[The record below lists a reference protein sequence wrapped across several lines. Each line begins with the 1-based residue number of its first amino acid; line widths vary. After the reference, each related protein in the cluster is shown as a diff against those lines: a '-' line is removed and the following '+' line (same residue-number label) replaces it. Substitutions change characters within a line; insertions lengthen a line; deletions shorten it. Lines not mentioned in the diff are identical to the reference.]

1 MIWEI
6 AYIIIYAVYVYT
18 ICVTIFFM
26 LVENRNPVKS
36 IAWIL
41 VLVFLP
47 ILGFLFYILVGRKF
61 RKRHM
66 ISKRSLL
73 INKKSNTIDLTE
85 LPSLELTD
93 EQRSIA
99 TLAFRNSDA
108 MLHEN
113 NAVTIFTK
121 ANDLYDN
128 IIADLKGAKHH
139 IHMEYYIFLA
149 DKIGQRIMDVLKEK
163 AQEGVIVRV
172 IIDDVG
178 SWQLKKKKILE
189 LQEAG
194 IEIKSF
200 LEVGLPYINSRV
212 NYRNHR
218 KIIVVD
224 GLIGYTGGFNI
235 ADRYV
240 EGLSWGCWRD
250 THIRLEG
257 SAVLGLQKNFLTDWF
272 FVKRELIQDALYYPA
287 QEKMGNCL
295 TQIVISG
302 PDMAWESIMQI
313 FAKAFMEAK
322 KRIYVES
329 PYFLPPESLI
339 TALQTAALSGIDVRL
354 ILPKKSDAKIT
365 LYSTFSYI
373 DQMLK
378 AGIKVYMYDP
388 GFIHSKIVITD
399 DISFIGSANMD
410 FRSFEQNF
418 ELNAIMYDTEVA
430 QQMTDIFMDDVNHSV
445 EITKETWTT
454 RSLTQ
459 KVKESFSRLLSP
471 LL

>member
-163 AQEGVIVRV
+163 AQEGIIVRV

-287 QEKMGNCL
+287 QEKKGNCL

>member
-1 MIWEI
+1 MIWDI
-6 AYIIIYAVYVYT
+6 AYIIIYAVYIYT
-18 ICVTIFFM
+18 ICATIFFM

-36 IAWIL
+36 IAWIM

-47 ILGFLFYILVGRKF
+47 IIGFLCYIFVGRKF
-61 RKRHM
+61 RKRHV

-85 LPSLELTD
+85 LPNLELTD
-93 EQRSIA
+93 DQRSIA

-108 MLHEN
+108 ALHEN
-113 NAVTIFTK
+113 NDVKIFTQ
-121 ANDLYDN
+121 AEELYDN
-128 IIADLKGAKHH
+128 IVEDLKKAKHH

-163 AQEGVIVRV
+163 DREGVIVRV

-178 SWQLKKKKILE
+178 SWQLKKKKIKE
-189 LQEAG
+189 LRETG
-194 IEIKSF
+194 IEIQSF

-224 GLIGYTGGFNI
+224 GLVGYTGGFNI

-240 EGLSWGCWRD
+240 EGLKWGTWRD

-257 SAVLGLQKNFLTDWF
+257 SAVLGLQKNFLMDWF
-272 FVKRELIQDALYYPA
+272 FVKRELIEDSSYYPA
-287 QEKMGNCL
+287 QEKKGDCL
-295 TQIVISG
+295 AQIVISG
-302 PDMAWESIMQI
+302 PDMVWESVMQI
-313 FAKAFMEAK
+313 FTKAFMEAK
-322 KRIYVES
+322 RRIYIES

-354 ILPKKSDAKIT
+354 ILPRKSDAKVT
-365 LYSTFSYI
+365 LYSTYSYI

-378 AGIKVYMYDP
+378 AGIRVFLYEP
-388 GFIHSKIVITD
+388 GFIHSKIVVTD
-399 DISFIGSANMD
+399 DIAIIGSANMD

-418 ELNAIMYDTEVA
+418 ELNAIMYNNQVA
-430 QQMTDIFMDDVNHSV
+430 EQMTEIFLDDENNSK
-445 EITKETWTT
+445 EITREAWAT
-454 RSLTQ
+454 RRISQKILESL
-459 KVKESFSRLLSP
+459 SRLLSP

>member
-287 QEKMGNCL
+287 QEKKGNCL

>member
-1 MIWEI
+1 MIWDI
-6 AYIIIYAVYVYT
+6 AYIIIYAVYIYT
-18 ICVTIFFM
+18 ICATIFFM

-36 IAWIL
+36 IAWIM

-47 ILGFLFYILVGRKF
+47 IIGFLCYIFVGRKF
-61 RKRHM
+61 RKRHV

-85 LPSLELTD
+85 LPNLELTD
-93 EQRSIA
+93 DQRSIA

-108 MLHEN
+108 ALHEN
-113 NAVTIFTK
+113 NDVKIFTQ
-121 ANDLYDN
+121 AEELYDN
-128 IIADLKGAKHH
+128 IVEDLKKAKHH

-163 AQEGVIVRV
+163 AREGVIVRV

-178 SWQLKKKKILE
+178 SWQLKKKKIKE
-189 LQEAG
+189 LRETG
-194 IEIKSF
+194 IEIQSF

-224 GLIGYTGGFNI
+224 GLVGYTGGFNI

-240 EGLSWGCWRD
+240 DGLKWGTWRD

-257 SAVLGLQKNFLTDWF
+257 SAVLGLQKNFLMDWF
-272 FVKRELIQDALYYPA
+272 FVKRELIEDSSYYPA
-287 QEKMGNCL
+287 QEKKGDCL
-295 TQIVISG
+295 AQIVISG
-302 PDMAWESIMQI
+302 PDMVWESVMQI
-313 FAKAFMEAK
+313 FTKAFMEAK
-322 KRIYVES
+322 RRIYIES

-354 ILPKKSDAKIT
+354 ILPRKSDAKVT
-365 LYSTFSYI
+365 LYSTYSYI

-378 AGIKVYMYDP
+378 AGIRVFLYEP
-388 GFIHSKIVITD
+388 GFIHSKIVVTD
-399 DISFIGSANMD
+399 DIAIIGSANMD

-418 ELNAIMYDTEVA
+418 ELNAIMYNNQVA
-430 QQMTDIFMDDVNHSV
+430 EQMTEIFLDDENNSK
-445 EITKETWTT
+445 EITREAWAT
-454 RSLTQ
+454 RRISQKILESL
-459 KVKESFSRLLSP
+459 SRLLSP

>member
-1 MIWEI
+1 MIWDI
-6 AYIIIYAVYVYT
+6 AYIVIYAVYIYT
-18 ICVTIFFM
+18 ICATIFFM

-36 IAWIL
+36 IAWIM

-47 ILGFLFYILVGRKF
+47 IVGFFCYILVGRKF
-61 RKRHM
+61 RKRHV

-73 INKKSNTIDLTE
+73 INKKSNTVDLTE
-85 LPSLELTD
+85 LPQLGLPD
-93 EQRSIA
+93 EQKSIA

-108 MLHEN
+108 VLHEN
-113 NAVTIFTK
+113 NDVKIYTN
-121 ANDLYDN
+121 ANELYDN
-128 IIADLKGAKHH
+128 IVEDLRKAKHH

-178 SWQLKKKKILE
+178 SWQLKKKKIKE
-189 LQEAG
+189 LREAG
-194 IEIKSF
+194 IEIQSF

-224 GLIGYTGGFNI
+224 GLVGYTGGFNI

-240 EGLSWGCWRD
+240 DGLKWGSWRD

-257 SAVLGLQKNFLTDWF
+257 SAVLGLQKNFLMDWF
-272 FVKRELIQDALYYPA
+272 FVKRELIEDAVFYPE
-287 QEKMGNCL
+287 QEKKGDSL

-302 PDMAWESIMQI
+302 PDMAWESMMQI

-322 KRIYVES
+322 KRIYIES

-339 TALQTAALSGIDVRL
+339 TALQTAALCGIDVRL
-354 ILPKKSDAKIT
+354 ILPKKSDAKVT

-373 DQMLK
+373 EQMLK
-378 AGIKVYMYDP
+378 AGIKVYQYEP

-418 ELNAIMYDTEVA
+418 ELNAIIYDQEVA
-430 QQMTDIFMDDVNHSV
+430 QQMTEIFQEDETNSV
-445 EITKETWTT
+445 EITKEAWAT
-454 RSLTQ
+454 RRISQKILESL
-459 KVKESFSRLLSP
+459 SRLLSP

>member
-257 SAVLGLQKNFLTDWF
+257 SAVLGLQKNSLTDWF

-287 QEKMGNCL
+287 QEKKGNCL

-430 QQMTDIFMDDVNHSV
+430 QQMTDIFMDDGNHSV

>member
-1 MIWEI
+1 MIWDI
-6 AYIIIYAVYVYT
+6 AYIVIYAVYIYT
-18 ICVTIFFM
+18 ICATIFFM

-36 IAWIL
+36 IAWIM

-47 ILGFLFYILVGRKF
+47 IVGFFCYILVGRKF
-61 RKRHM
+61 RKRHV

-73 INKKSNTIDLTE
+73 INKKSNTVDLTE
-85 LPSLELTD
+85 LPQLGLPD
-93 EQRSIA
+93 EQKSIA

-108 MLHEN
+108 VLHEN
-113 NAVTIFTK
+113 NDVKIYTN
-121 ANDLYDN
+121 ANELYDN
-128 IIADLKGAKHH
+128 IVEDLRKAKHH

-178 SWQLKKKKILE
+178 SWQLKKKKIKE
-189 LQEAG
+189 LREAG
-194 IEIKSF
+194 IEIQSF

-224 GLIGYTGGFNI
+224 GLVGYTGGFNI

-240 EGLSWGCWRD
+240 DGLKWGSWRD

-257 SAVLGLQKNFLTDWF
+257 SAVLGLQKNFLMDWF
-272 FVKRELIQDALYYPA
+272 FVKRELIEDAVFYPE
-287 QEKMGNCL
+287 QEKKGNSL

-302 PDMAWESIMQI
+302 PDMAWESMMQV

-322 KRIYVES
+322 KRIYIES

-339 TALQTAALSGIDVRL
+339 TALQTAALCGIDVRL
-354 ILPKKSDAKIT
+354 ILPKKSDAKVT

-373 DQMLK
+373 EQMLK
-378 AGIKVYMYDP
+378 AGIKVYQYEP

-418 ELNAIMYDTEVA
+418 ELNAIIYDQEVA
-430 QQMTDIFMDDVNHSV
+430 QQMTEIFQEDETNSV
-445 EITKETWTT
+445 EITKEAWAT
-454 RSLTQ
+454 RRISQKILESL
-459 KVKESFSRLLSP
+459 SRLLSP

>member
-1 MIWEI
+1 
-6 AYIIIYAVYVYT
+6 
-18 ICVTIFFM
+18 M

-36 IAWIL
+36 IAWIM

-47 ILGFLFYILVGRKF
+47 IIGFLCYIFVGRKF
-61 RKRHM
+61 RKRHV

-85 LPSLELTD
+85 LPNLELTD
-93 EQRSIA
+93 DQRSIA

-108 MLHEN
+108 ALHEN
-113 NAVTIFTK
+113 NDVKIFTQ
-121 ANDLYDN
+121 AEELYDN
-128 IIADLKGAKHH
+128 IVEDLKKAKHH

-163 AQEGVIVRV
+163 AREGVIVRV

-178 SWQLKKKKILE
+178 SWQLKKKKIKE
-189 LQEAG
+189 LRETG
-194 IEIKSF
+194 IEIQSF

-224 GLIGYTGGFNI
+224 GLVGYTGGFNI

-240 EGLSWGCWRD
+240 EGLKWGTWRD

-257 SAVLGLQKNFLTDWF
+257 SAVLGLQKNFLMDWF
-272 FVKRELIQDALYYPA
+272 FVKRELIEDSSYYPA
-287 QEKMGNCL
+287 QEKKGDCL
-295 TQIVISG
+295 AQIVISG
-302 PDMAWESIMQI
+302 PDMVWESVMQI
-313 FAKAFMEAK
+313 FTKAFMEAK
-322 KRIYVES
+322 RRIYIES

-354 ILPKKSDAKIT
+354 ILPRKSDAKVT
-365 LYSTFSYI
+365 LYSTYSYI

-378 AGIKVYMYDP
+378 AGIRVFLYEP
-388 GFIHSKIVITD
+388 GFIHSKIVVTD
-399 DISFIGSANMD
+399 DIAIIGSANMD

-418 ELNAIMYDTEVA
+418 ELNAIMYNNQVA
-430 QQMTDIFMDDVNHSV
+430 EQMTEIFLDDENNSK
-445 EITKETWTT
+445 EITREAWAT
-454 RSLTQ
+454 RRISQKILESL
-459 KVKESFSRLLSP
+459 SRLLSP

>member
-36 IAWIL
+36 IAWIM

-121 ANDLYDN
+121 ANDLYNN

-163 AQEGVIVRV
+163 AQEGIIVRV

-178 SWQLKKKKILE
+178 SWQLKKKKIRE

-194 IEIKSF
+194 IEIRSF

-272 FVKRELIQDALYYPA
+272 FVNRELIQDALYYPA
-287 QEKMGNCL
+287 QEKKGNCL

-322 KRIYVES
+322 QRIYVES

-418 ELNAIMYDTEVA
+418 ELNAIMYDSEVA
-430 QQMTDIFMDDVNHSV
+430 RQMTDIFMDDVNHSV

>member
-287 QEKMGNCL
+287 QEKKGNCL

-302 PDMAWESIMQI
+302 PDMVWESIMQI

>member
-121 ANDLYDN
+121 ATDLYDN

-287 QEKMGNCL
+287 QEKKGNCL

-302 PDMAWESIMQI
+302 PDMVWESIMQI

>member
-121 ANDLYDN
+121 ATDLYDN

-139 IHMEYYIFLA
+139 IHIEYYIFLA

-287 QEKMGNCL
+287 QEKKGNCL

-302 PDMAWESIMQI
+302 PDMVWESIMQI

>member
-1 MIWEI
+1 MFWDI
-6 AYIIIYAVYVYT
+6 AYIILYAVYIYT
-18 ICVTIFFM
+18 ICTTIFFM
-26 LVENRNPVKS
+26 LVENRNPIKT
-36 IAWIL
+36 IAWIM

-47 ILGFLFYILVGRKF
+47 IVGFLCYIFVGRKF
-61 RKRHM
+61 RKRHV

-73 INKKSNTIDLTE
+73 INKKSNTVDLTE
-85 LPSLELTD
+85 LPQLGLPES
-93 EQRSIA
+93 QRNIA

-108 MLHEN
+108 ALHEN
-113 NAVTIFTK
+113 NDVKIFTQ
-121 ANDLYDN
+121 AEELYDH
-128 IIADLKGAKHH
+128 IVEDLKQARHH

-149 DKIGQRIMDVLKEK
+149 DKIGSRIMEVLKEK
-163 AQEGVIVRV
+163 AKEGIIVRV

-178 SWQLKKKKILE
+178 SWPLRKKKIKE
-189 LQEAG
+189 LREAG
-194 IEIKSF
+194 IEIQSF

-224 GLIGYTGGFNI
+224 GKVGYTGGFNI
-235 ADRYV
+235 ADRYM
-240 EGLSWGCWRD
+240 EGLSWGIWRD

-257 SAVLGLQKNFLTDWF
+257 SAVLGLQKNFLMDWF
-272 FVKRELIQDALYYPA
+272 FVKRELLEDPIYYPE
-287 QEKMGNCL
+287 QEKKGDCL

-302 PDMAWESIMQI
+302 PDMAWESIMQV

-322 KRIYVES
+322 RRIYIES

-339 TALQTAALSGIDVRL
+339 TALQTAALCGIDVRI
-354 ILPKKSDAKIT
+354 ILPKKSDARVT

-378 AGIKVYMYDP
+378 AGIKVYFYEP
-388 GFIHSKIVITD
+388 GFIHSKIVVTD
-399 DISFIGSANMD
+399 DIAFLGSANMD

-418 ELNAIMYDTEVA
+418 ELNAIMYDQKVA
-430 QQMTDIFMDDVNHSV
+430 DEMVDIFMDDIASSN
-445 EITKETWTT
+445 EIIKEKWAT
-454 RSLTQ
+454 RSIRQ
-459 KVKESFSRLLSP
+459 KIFESISRLLSP

>member
-6 AYIIIYAVYVYT
+6 AHIIFFAVYIYT
-18 ICVTIFFM
+18 ICATIFFM

-36 IAWIL
+36 IAWIM

-47 ILGFLFYILVGRKF
+47 ILGFVFYILVGRKF
-61 RKRHM
+61 RKRHV
-66 ISKRSLL
+66 ISKRSLI
-73 INKKSNTIDLTE
+73 INKKSNTVDLTE
-85 LPSLELTD
+85 LPNLGLSD

-99 TLAFRNSDA
+99 TLACRNSDA
-108 MLHEN
+108 ALHEN
-113 NAVTIFTK
+113 NDVQIFTK
-121 ANDLYDN
+121 AEELYNRIEDDLR
-128 IIADLKGAKHH
+128 KAKHH

-149 DKIGQRIMDVLKEK
+149 DKIGQRIMNILKEK

-178 SWQLKKKKILE
+178 SWQLKKKKIKE
-189 LQEAG
+189 LRNAG
-194 IEIKSF
+194 IEIQSF

-224 GLIGYTGGFNI
+224 GLVGYTGGFNI
-235 ADRYV
+235 ADRYID
-240 EGLSWGCWRD
+240 GLKWGTWRD

-257 SAVLGLQKNFLTDWF
+257 SAVLGLQKNFLMDWF
-272 FVKRELIQDALYYPA
+272 FVKRELIEDATYYPE
-287 QEKMGNCL
+287 QEIKGNCL

-302 PDMAWESIMQI
+302 PDMVWESVMQI
-313 FAKAFMEAK
+313 FAKAFLQAK
-322 KRIYVES
+322 RRIYIES

-339 TALQTAALSGIDVRL
+339 TALQTAALCGIDVRL
-354 ILPKKSDAKIT
+354 ILPKKSDAQIT
-365 LYSTFSYI
+365 LYSTYSYI

-378 AGIKVYMYDP
+378 AGIKVYLYDP

-399 DISFIGSANMD
+399 DIAIIGSANMD

-418 ELNAIMYDTEVA
+418 ELNAIIYDKQIA
-430 QQMTDIFMDDVNHSV
+430 QQMSDIFMDDVQASN
-445 EITKETWTT
+445 EITKEKWAT
-454 RSLTQ
+454 RRIRQ
-459 KVKESFSRLLSP
+459 KIKESLSRLLSP

>member
-1 MIWEI
+1 MFWDI
-6 AYIIIYAVYVYT
+6 AYIILYAVYIYT
-18 ICVTIFFM
+18 ICTTIFFM
-26 LVENRNPVKS
+26 LVENRNPIKT
-36 IAWIL
+36 IAWIM

-47 ILGFLFYILVGRKF
+47 IVGFLCYIFVGRKF
-61 RKRHM
+61 RKRHV

-73 INKKSNTIDLTE
+73 INKKSNTVDLTE
-85 LPSLELTD
+85 LPQLGLPES
-93 EQRSIA
+93 QRNIA

-108 MLHEN
+108 ALHEN
-113 NAVTIFTK
+113 NDVKIFTQ
-121 ANDLYDN
+121 AEELYDH
-128 IIADLKGAKHH
+128 IVEDLKQARHH

-149 DKIGQRIMDVLKEK
+149 DKIGSRIMEVLKEK
-163 AQEGVIVRV
+163 AKEGIIVRV

-178 SWQLKKKKILE
+178 SWPLRKKKIKE
-189 LQEAG
+189 LREAG
-194 IEIKSF
+194 IEIQSF

-224 GLIGYTGGFNI
+224 GKVGYTGGFNI

-240 EGLSWGCWRD
+240 EGLSWGIWRD

-257 SAVLGLQKNFLTDWF
+257 SAVLGLQKNFLMDWF
-272 FVKRELIQDALYYPA
+272 FVKRELLEDPIYYPE
-287 QEKMGNCL
+287 QEKKGDCL

-302 PDMAWESIMQI
+302 PDMAWESIMQV

-322 KRIYVES
+322 RRIYIES

-339 TALQTAALSGIDVRL
+339 TALQTAALCGIDVRI
-354 ILPKKSDAKIT
+354 ILPKKSDARVT

-378 AGIKVYMYDP
+378 AGIKVYFYEP
-388 GFIHSKIVITD
+388 GFIHSKIVVTD
-399 DISFIGSANMD
+399 DIAFLGSANMD

-418 ELNAIMYDTEVA
+418 ELNAIMYDQKVA
-430 QQMTDIFMDDVNHSV
+430 DEMVDIFMDDIASSN
-445 EITKETWTT
+445 EIIKEKWAT
-454 RSLTQ
+454 RSIRQ
-459 KVKESFSRLLSP
+459 KIFESISRLLSP

>member
-121 ANDLYDN
+121 ATDLYDN

-163 AQEGVIVRV
+163 AQEGIIVRV

-287 QEKMGNCL
+287 QEKKGNCL

>member
-1 MIWEI
+1 MFWDI
-6 AYIIIYAVYVYT
+6 AYIVFYAVYIYT
-18 ICVTIFFM
+18 ICATIFFM
-26 LVENRNPVKS
+26 LVENRNPIKS
-36 IAWIL
+36 IAWIM

-47 ILGFLFYILVGRKF
+47 IIGFFCYILVGRKF
-61 RKRHM
+61 RKRHV

-73 INKKSNTIDLTE
+73 INKKSKTVDLAE
-85 LPSLELTD
+85 LPNLGLPD

-108 MLHEN
+108 ALHEN
-113 NAVTIFTK
+113 NDVKIYTD
-121 ANDLYDN
+121 ANELYDC
-128 IIADLKGAKHH
+128 IVEDLRRAKHH

-149 DKIGQRIMDVLKEK
+149 DKIGSRIMEVLKEK
-163 AQEGVIVRV
+163 AKEGIIVRV

-178 SWQLKKKKILE
+178 SWQLKKKKIKE
-189 LQEAG
+189 LREAG
-194 IEIKSF
+194 IEIQSF

-224 GLIGYTGGFNI
+224 GLVGYTGGFNI
-235 ADRYV
+235 ADRYLD
-240 EGLSWGCWRD
+240 GLKWGTWRD

-257 SAVLGLQKNFLTDWF
+257 SAVLGLQKNFLMDWF
-272 FVKRELIQDALYYPA
+272 FVKRELIEDAIFYPE
-287 QEKMGNCL
+287 QEEKGNSL

-302 PDMAWESIMQI
+302 PDMAWESMMQL

-322 KRIYVES
+322 RRIYIES

-339 TALQTAALSGIDVRL
+339 TALQTAALCGIDVRL
-354 ILPKKSDAKIT
+354 ILPKKSDAKVT

-373 DQMLK
+373 EQMLK
-378 AGIKVYMYDP
+378 AGIKVYQYDP

-399 DISFIGSANMD
+399 DIAFIGSANMD

-418 ELNAIMYDTEVA
+418 ELNAIIYDNSVA
-430 QQMTDIFMDDVNHSV
+430 HQMTEIFLEDEKNSV
-445 EITKETWTT
+445 EITQEAWAT
-454 RSLTQ
+454 RRISQKILESL
-459 KVKESFSRLLSP
+459 SRLLSP

>member
-287 QEKMGNCL
+287 QEKKGNCL

-430 QQMTDIFMDDVNHSV
+430 QQMTDIFMDDGNHSV

>member
-1 MIWEI
+1 MIWDI
-6 AYIIIYAVYVYT
+6 AYIIIYAVYIYT
-18 ICVTIFFM
+18 ICATIFFM

-36 IAWIL
+36 IAWIM

-47 ILGFLFYILVGRKF
+47 IIGFLCYIFVGRKF
-61 RKRHM
+61 RKRHV

-85 LPSLELTD
+85 LPNLELTD
-93 EQRSIA
+93 DQRSIA

-108 MLHEN
+108 ALHEN
-113 NAVTIFTK
+113 NDVKIFTQ
-121 ANDLYDN
+121 AEDLYDN
-128 IIADLKGAKHH
+128 IVEDLKKAKHH

-163 AQEGVIVRV
+163 AREGVIVRV

-178 SWQLKKKKILE
+178 SWQLKKKKIKE
-189 LQEAG
+189 LRETG
-194 IEIKSF
+194 IEIQSF

-224 GLIGYTGGFNI
+224 GLVGYTGGFNI

-240 EGLSWGCWRD
+240 EGLKWGTWRD

-257 SAVLGLQKNFLTDWF
+257 SAVLGLQKNFLMDWF
-272 FVKRELIQDALYYPA
+272 FVKRELIEDSSYYPA
-287 QEKMGNCL
+287 QEKKGDCL
-295 TQIVISG
+295 AQIVISG
-302 PDMAWESIMQI
+302 PDMVWESVMQI
-313 FAKAFMEAK
+313 FTKAFMEAK
-322 KRIYVES
+322 RRIYIES

-354 ILPKKSDAKIT
+354 ILPRKSDAKVT
-365 LYSTFSYI
+365 LYSTYSYI

-378 AGIKVYMYDP
+378 AGIRVFLYEP
-388 GFIHSKIVITD
+388 GFIHSKIVVTD
-399 DISFIGSANMD
+399 DIAIIGSANMD

-418 ELNAIMYDTEVA
+418 ELNAIMYNNQVA
-430 QQMTDIFMDDVNHSV
+430 EQMTEIFLDDENNSK
-445 EITKETWTT
+445 EITREAWAT
-454 RSLTQ
+454 RRISQKILESL
-459 KVKESFSRLLSP
+459 SRLLSP

>member
-121 ANDLYDN
+121 ATDLYDN

-287 QEKMGNCL
+287 QEKKGNCL

>member
-1 MIWEI
+1 MIWDI
-6 AYIIIYAVYVYT
+6 AYIVIYAVYIYT
-18 ICVTIFFM
+18 ICATIFFM

-36 IAWIL
+36 IAWIM

-47 ILGFLFYILVGRKF
+47 IVGFFCYILVGRKF
-61 RKRHM
+61 RKRHV

-73 INKKSNTIDLTE
+73 INKKSNTVDLTE
-85 LPSLELTD
+85 LPQLGLPD

-108 MLHEN
+108 ALHEN
-113 NAVTIFTK
+113 NDVKIYTN
-121 ANDLYDN
+121 ANELYDN
-128 IIADLKGAKHH
+128 IVEDLRKAKHH

-178 SWQLKKKKILE
+178 SWQLKKKKIKE
-189 LQEAG
+189 LREAG
-194 IEIKSF
+194 IEIQSF

-224 GLIGYTGGFNI
+224 GLVGYTGGFNI

-240 EGLSWGCWRD
+240 DGLKWGSWRD

-257 SAVLGLQKNFLTDWF
+257 SAVLGLQKNFLMDWF
-272 FVKRELIQDALYYPA
+272 FVKRELIEDAVFYPE
-287 QEKMGNCL
+287 QEKKGDSL

-302 PDMAWESIMQI
+302 PDMAWESMMQI

-322 KRIYVES
+322 KRIYIES

-339 TALQTAALSGIDVRL
+339 TALQTAALCGIDVRL
-354 ILPKKSDAKIT
+354 ILPKKSDAKVT

-373 DQMLK
+373 EQMLK
-378 AGIKVYMYDP
+378 AGIKVYQYEP

-418 ELNAIMYDTEVA
+418 ELNAIIYDQEVA
-430 QQMTDIFMDDVNHSV
+430 QQMTEIFQEDETNSV
-445 EITKETWTT
+445 EITKEAWAT
-454 RSLTQ
+454 RRISQKILESL
-459 KVKESFSRLLSP
+459 SRLLSP